1 MNAELTVR
9 KTIEEHALIPKG
21 STVILGLSGGP
32 DSLCLLYILHGLQ
45 RTFDFKLKAL
55 HLNHLMR
62 GEAAQADVEFLE
74 RTCGELDVP
83 LTVVSCDVYKKAADE
98 GISVE
103 EAGRAARHEALKAAA
118 SSGGEGVYSPG
129 DPAGANVTL
138 TALAH
143 NKNDQAETVL
153 MNLARGTGLK
163 GAGGVCAVRELAPGI
178 RLVHPLLGILREDM
192 RSWLYA
198 RGYAWREDETNEE
211 NIFLRNRIRNEVLPL
226 LTGCVNEKTAE
237 HIAAAAEDFA
247 EADAFF
253 CAEASD
259 IADRWTRESG
269 GSALIPCRK
278 LLSLKN
284 PLPAYVLKEAAG
296 RLDPSLPGQLG
307 RRHIE
312 ALLALAG
319 GSGSRESVL
328 PGGVKAR
335 AVYDSM
341 WFEHEK
347 DVSTETKVTDLSKRE
362 NQLVWSVFPAKTR
375 KKMPQGSCANWF
387 DYDKINGRLEYRTR
401 RNGDRICVYPDGRT
415 KSLGDVLTDSKVP
428 FSERGNISV
437 LAVESRLLWVPG
449 LRMAQDLKV
458 NEDTQLI
465 LEVKRGETSNEG

>member
-1 MNAELTVR
+1 MEADSLIRSVARE
-9 KTIEEHALIPKG
+9 IERRSLLKG
-21 STVILGLSGGP
+21 KERVVVGLSGGG
-32 DSLCLLYILHGLQ
+32 DSVFLLLCLARLGYPVTAVHVNHGI
-45 RTFDFKLKAL
+45 
-55 HLNHLMR
+55 R
-62 GEAAQADVEFLE
+62 GESAAEDARF
-74 RTCGELDVP
+74 CAELCESLGVPFRLFAVDVP
-83 LTVVSCDVYKKAADE
+83 AVSAREKL
-98 GISVE
+98 SLE
-103 EAGRAARHEALKAAA
+103 EAGRKERNRLFVRVCREEGIAAVA
-118 SSGGEGVYSPG
+118 
-129 DPAGANVTL
+129 
-138 TALAH
+138 TAHHL
-143 NKNDQAETVL
+143 NDQAETVL

-198 RGYAWREDETNEE
+198 RGYAWKEDETNEE

-296 RLDPSLPGQLG
+296 RLDPGLPGQLG

-341 WFEHEK
+341 WFEREK
-347 DVSTETKVTDLSKRE
+347 DVSTETRETDLPKRE